1 MLKAPVHSAFPL
13 SFCEQLKFQFIFPF
27 PCISERIYFVPNS
40 LKIHNY
46 TNILKNDLF
55 LFLLLI
61 VINETNLFLVMF
73 VSFHLC
79 LTVILNHSP
88 IIGGGGGGL
97 YFYISDDL
105 NCTPI
110 HLGINGCGVVLI
122 MFNSLFSALALVKIA
137 SNIFSHPF

>member
-61 VINETNLFLVMF
+61 VIKETNLFLVMF

-88 IIGGGGGGL
+88 IIGGGGDVFLHFG
-97 YFYISDDL
+97 
-105 NCTPI
+105 
-110 HLGINGCGVVLI
+110 
-122 MFNSLFSALALVKIA
+122 
-137 SNIFSHPF
+137 

>member
-1 MLKAPVHSAFPL
+1 
-13 SFCEQLKFQFIFPF
+13 
-27 PCISERIYFVPNS
+27 
-40 LKIHNY
+40 
-46 TNILKNDLF
+46 
-55 LFLLLI
+55 
-61 VINETNLFLVMF
+61 MF

-79 LTVILNHSP
+79 LTVILNRSP
-88 IIGGGGGGL
+88 FIGGGWGGGGG

-137 SNIFSHPF
+137 SNIFFHPF

>member
-40 LKIHNY
+40 IKIHNY

-61 VINETNLFLVMF
+61 VIDETNLFLVMF

-79 LTVILNHSP
+79 YNRYSESFANHWWWWWW
-88 IIGGGGGGL
+88 GGEGVFL
-97 YFYISDDL
+97 
-105 NCTPI
+105 
-110 HLGINGCGVVLI
+110 HLG
-122 MFNSLFSALALVKIA
+122 
-137 SNIFSHPF
+137 

>member
-73 VSFHLC
+73 VSFHSC
-79 LTVILNHSP
+79 LSVILNHSP
-88 IIGGGGGGL
+88 LVGWGGGGCRASEEMVHPGIDGD
-97 YFYISDDL
+97 YEAVVTMIEYIIIL
-105 NCTPI
+105 
-110 HLGINGCGVVLI
+110 HL
-122 MFNSLFSALALVKIA
+122 
-137 SNIFSHPF
+137 